1 MLCTLL
7 VFLVEEGLKWFK
19 DMSYKGLSQDADTL
33 VAWNAVIA
41 GYAEHGPSRE
51 VLKCIQQMS
60 LEETVPKAVKY

>member
-1 MLCTLL
+1 
-7 VFLVEEGLKWFK
+7 
-19 DMSYKGLSQDADTL
+19 MSYKGLSQDADTL

-51 VLKCIQQMS
+51 VFKYIQQMS